1 VCARDTEP
9 VLQQEKEVRQISG
22 LGFVLA
28 VYAMSR
34 IFYLI
39 SGVLLAKFV
48 PTSSHQLT
56 TSDVPPG
63 SLSIWSYWDGEHYVA
78 LALDGYF
85 HAPRYVSP
93 AFFPMYPLL
102 VRSFSEV
109 FGGSPSKEALSY
121 WGPLLSL
128 LFLPFAFYFIY
139 EIAREG
145 WGEVAAKG
153 TVLTLAFFPTT
164 FFLNA
169 AYTESLFLALSAGS
183 LWAIKVKRNLL
194 LACILAALATAT
206 RNVAIFLVVPLMYEW
221 IKQGGIKKPRERWR
235 GLYLAFAPS
244 GLIVYMGYL
253 WVKFGD
259 PLLFYSSQKYW
270 KREASGPLVTAT
282 RGWEAA
288 VEGVDILRDPVLWTH
303 PTVQNFADHLERAN
317 SVYNLAF
324 LIFAVVVLLAGVR
337 QLPFSLIIYSFLLIV
352 PPALFGTPDIPLM
365 GIPRYVLV
373 AFPIFIVLGLQAR
386 KKLLFAGWLTLSTII
401 SIILAALFVSWRFVA

>member
-1 VCARDTEP
+1 
-9 VLQQEKEVRQISG
+9 VLQQEKKARQISG

-28 VYAMSR
+28 VYASSR
-34 IFYLI
+34 IFYLA
-39 SGVLLAKFV
+39 SGFLLAKLV

-56 TSDVPPG
+56 TTDVPPG
-63 SLSIWSYWDGEHYVA
+63 SLNIWSHWDGEHYVA

-85 HAPRYVSP
+85 QAPRYVSP

-102 VRSFSEV
+102 VRSFSEA
-109 FGGSPSKEALSY
+109 FGGSLSKEALSY

-139 EIAREG
+139 EIARAG
-145 WGEVAAKG
+145 WGEGAAKG
-153 TVLTLAFFPTT
+153 TLLILAFFPTT

-169 AYTESLFLALSAGS
+169 GYTESLFLALSAGS
-183 LWAIKVKRNLL
+183 LWAIRVKRNLL
-194 LACILAALATAT
+194 LACILAGLATAT

-221 IKQGGIKKPRERWR
+221 IMQGGIKKPRERWR
-235 GLYLAFAPS
+235 GLSLAFVPS
-244 GLIVYMGYL
+244 GLIVFMGYL
-253 WVKFGD
+253 WIKFGD

-270 KREASGPLVTAT
+270 NREATGPFVTAT
-282 RGWEAA
+282 RAWETA
-288 VEGVDILRDPVLWTH
+288 VEGVDILRDPGLWAH

-337 QLPFSLIIYSFLLIV
+337 QLPLSLTIYSLLLIV

-373 AFPIFIVLGLQAR
+373 AFPIFVVLGLLAR
-386 KKLLFAGWLTLSTII
+386 KKLLFAGWLILSTIV
-401 SIILAALFVSWRFVA
+401 SIILCALFVSWRFVA

>member
-1 VCARDTEP
+1 
-9 VLQQEKEVRQISG
+9 VLQQARQVSG

-28 VYAMSR
+28 VFATSR
-34 IFYLI
+34 IFYLA
-39 SGVLLAKFV
+39 SGFLLAKFV

-63 SLSIWSYWDGEHYVA
+63 TLSIWSYWDGEHYVA

-85 HAPRYVSP
+85 QAPRYVSP

-139 EIAREG
+139 EIARQG
-145 WGEVAAKG
+145 WGERAAKG
-153 TVLTLAFFPTT
+153 TILALAFFPTA

-183 LWAIKVKRNLL
+183 LWAIRVKRNLL
-194 LACILAALATAT
+194 LACILAGLATAT
-206 RNVAIFLVVPLMYEW
+206 RNVGIFLVAPLMYEW
-221 IKQGGIKKPRERWR
+221 IAQGGLKEPRERWR

-253 WVKFGD
+253 WIKFGD

-270 KREASGPLVTAT
+270 KREATGPLDTANRAWAT
-282 RGWEAA
+282 A
-288 VEGVDILRDPVLWTH
+288 VEGVGMLSDSRLWAH
-303 PTVQNFADHLERAN
+303 PSVQNFADHLERAN
-317 SVYNLAF
+317 SFYNLAF

-337 QLPFSLIIYSFLLIV
+337 KLPLSLTIYSLLLIV
-352 PPALFGTPDIPLM
+352 PPALFGTPDVPLM

-373 AFPIFIVLGLQAR
+373 AFPVFIVLGLLAR
-386 KKLLFAGWLTLSTII
+386 KELLFAGWLILSTIM
-401 SIILAALFVSWRFVA
+401 SIILCALFVSWRFVA

>member
-1 VCARDTEP
+1 
-9 VLQQEKEVRQISG
+9 VLQQARQVSG

-28 VYAMSR
+28 VFATSR
-34 IFYLI
+34 IFYLA
-39 SGVLLAKFV
+39 SGFLLAKFV

-63 SLSIWSYWDGEHYVA
+63 TLSIWSYWDGEHYVA

-85 HAPRYVSP
+85 QAPRYVSP

-139 EIAREG
+139 EIARQG
-145 WGEVAAKG
+145 WGERAAKG
-153 TVLTLAFFPTT
+153 TILALAFFPTA

-183 LWAIKVKRNLL
+183 LWAIRVKRNLL
-194 LACILAALATAT
+194 LACILAGLATAT
-206 RNVAIFLVVPLMYEW
+206 RNVGIFLVVPLMYEW
-221 IKQGGIKKPRERWR
+221 IAQGGLKEPRERWR

-253 WVKFGD
+253 WIKFGD

-270 KREASGPLVTAT
+270 KREATGPLDTANRAWAT
-282 RGWEAA
+282 A
-288 VEGVDILRDPVLWTH
+288 VEGVGMLSDSTLWAH
-303 PTVQNFADHLERAN
+303 PSVQNFADHLERAN
-317 SVYNLAF
+317 SFYNLAF

-337 QLPFSLIIYSFLLIV
+337 KLPLSLTIYSLLLIV
-352 PPALFGTPDIPLM
+352 PPALFGTPDVPLM

-373 AFPIFIVLGLQAR
+373 AFPVFIVLGLLAR
-386 KKLLFAGWLTLSTII
+386 KKLLFAGWVILSTIM
-401 SIILAALFVSWRFVA
+401 SIVLCALFVSWRFVA

>member
-1 VCARDTEP
+1 
-9 VLQQEKEVRQISG
+9 VLQQARQVSG

-28 VYAMSR
+28 VFATSR
-34 IFYLI
+34 IFYLA
-39 SGVLLAKFV
+39 SGFLLAKFV

-63 SLSIWSYWDGEHYVA
+63 TLSIWSYWDGEHYVA

-85 HAPRYVSP
+85 QAPRYVSP

-139 EIAREG
+139 EIARQG
-145 WGEVAAKG
+145 WGERAAKG
-153 TVLTLAFFPTT
+153 TILALAFFPTA
-164 FFLNA
+164 FFFNA

-183 LWAIKVKRNLL
+183 LWAIRVKRNLL
-194 LACILAALATAT
+194 LACILAGLATAT
-206 RNVAIFLVVPLMYEW
+206 RNVGIFLVAPLMYEW
-221 IKQGGIKKPRERWR
+221 IAQGGLKEPRERWR

-253 WVKFGD
+253 WIKFGD

-270 KREASGPLVTAT
+270 KREATGPLDTANRAWAT
-282 RGWEAA
+282 A
-288 VEGVDILRDPVLWTH
+288 VEGVGMLSDSRLWAH
-303 PTVQNFADHLERAN
+303 PSVQNFADHLERAN
-317 SVYNLAF
+317 SFCNLAF

-337 QLPFSLIIYSFLLIV
+337 KLPLSLTIYSLLLIV
-352 PPALFGTPDIPLM
+352 PPALFGTPDVPLM
-365 GIPRYVLV
+365 GIPRCVLV
-373 AFPIFIVLGLQAR
+373 AFPVFIVLGLLAR
-386 KKLLFAGWLTLSTII
+386 KKPLFAGWLILSTIM
-401 SIILAALFVSWRFVA
+401 SIILCALFVSWRFVA